1 MPMNAEAFHPA
12 TEDPVSNVLKWI
24 LLTGS
29 SGVSMSQRSIGRD
42 SKYDTR

>member
-29 SGVSMSQRSIGRD
+29 SGGKHEPTIDREG
-42 SKYDTR
+42 